1 MWAKVLHRMCGL
13 LVAVAY
19 AAGSV
24 VAAASPLAACP
35 ALDHA
40 KPAAHQHG
48 VGHTHHHHHHHHD
61 SGSDPH
67 ACLNCCMGTC
77 LLGVSL
83 PAPSNVASSIAFYGM
98 LVVYAS
104 EQSVLADRS
113 IPPDLGPPK
122 PIA

>member
-1 MWAKVLHRMCGL
+1 MWAKMLHRMCGL

-19 AAGSV
+19 AAPTV
-24 VAAASPLAACP
+24 AAAASPLAACP

-40 KPAAHQHG
+40 KHAAHQHG
-48 VGHTHHHHHHHHD
+48 VDRTHHHHD
-61 SGSDPH
+61 SGSDPR

-83 PAPSNVASSIAFYGM
+83 PAPDSLVSSVAFYGT
-98 LVVYAS
+98 LIAYAF

-113 IPPDLGPPK
+113 IPPDPGPPK